1 MTSPLAFSTC
11 PSLGLPHQR
20 TAHRVSVSVSR
31 ELGRNGGLV
40 CVALV
45 GLLLLT
51 GCARTLTAEHAAPT
65 RAIDCN
71 YLPDVNADPG
81 IVAGFDWTGEKH
93 QYGEPVKI
101 YVCVSS
107 QGGGSVMVT
116 PVPSGVAVTPAK
128 RLLEPMGSGVEPF
141 TVVVERGAAGKLWM
155 RQLNRE
161 GHGVADIGGPV
172 VVAEAD
178 GWHFAPSH

>member
-1 MTSPLAFSTC
+1 MSASPV
-11 PSLGLPHQR
+11 
-20 TAHRVSVSVSR
+20 VSAC
-31 ELGRNGGLV
+31 G
-40 CVALV
+40 ALV
-45 GLLLLT
+45 GVLLLT
-51 GCARTLTAEHAAPT
+51 GCAAPLTAEHAAPA
-65 RAIDCN
+65 RAGDCN
-71 YLPDVNADPG
+71 DMPAAHDDPG
-81 IVAGFDWTGEKH
+81 LVMAGFDWTGEKH
-93 QYGEPVKI
+93 QYGEPVTL

-116 PVPSGVAVTPAK
+116 PVPSGVTVTPAK

-155 RQLNRE
+155 RELNRE
-161 GHGVADIGGPV
+161 GRGMASMEGPV

>member
-1 MTSPLAFSTC
+1 MSNPLAFSTC

-20 TAHRVSVSVSR
+20 TAHPVPSR
-31 ELGRNGGLV
+31 YRGKWARNRGLV

-45 GLLLLT
+45 GLFLLT

-71 YLPDVNADPG
+71 DMPDVNADPG

-93 QYGEPVKI
+93 QYGEPVTL

-116 PVPSGVAVTPAK
+116 PVPSGVTVTPAK
-128 RLLEPMGSGVEPF
+128 RLLEPTGSGVEPF
-141 TVVVERGAAGKLWM
+141 TVVVARGAAGKLWM
-155 RQLNRE
+155 RQLDQE
-161 GHGVADIGGPV
+161 GHGVADISGPV